1 MSLHPY
7 LFFTDAARAAMSRY
21 HEVFGGELEIM
32 GLGDLPE
39 GEDPPFTAD
48 DGFVI
53 HAALRFGDG
62 DLLMASDDP
71 TGDGG
76 GVKGAA
82 VNVTLTD
89 QDEARRI
96 FAALTDDGEIHMPLG
111 PTFWSPLFGS
121 GVDRFGVSWMVNV
134 AAEGEV

>member
-7 LFFTDAARAAMSRY
+7 LFFTNAARAAMSRY
-21 HEVFGGELEIM
+21 HEILGGDLEIM
-32 GLGDLPE
+32 GFGDLPE
-39 GEDPPFTAD
+39 GEHPPFEAD
-48 DGFVI
+48 DDFVI
-53 HAALRFGDG
+53 HAALTLDDG
-62 DLLMASDDP
+62 ALLMASDDP
-71 TGDGG
+71 TGDGS

-82 VNVTLTD
+82 VNLTMTD

-96 FAALTDDGEIHMPLG
+96 FAALTDDGDVHMPLG

-134 AAEGEV
+134 AAEEG